1 MFVYMYL
8 PVYIRRSSL
17 ESPSP
22 GGADRCTQ
30 ASICPVPGNYQIRL
44 PASCGYLRTA
54 SVPYLIPPPTNVLS
68 ENNVVQYVDIMYN
81 IVTLGSTAGEGGGPE
96 ANLDFK
102 AILNTDRTYL
112 EMWQLNL

>member
-1 MFVYMYL
+1 M
-8 PVYIRRSSL
+8 
-17 ESPSP
+17 
-22 GGADRCTQ
+22 
-30 ASICPVPGNYQIRL
+30 
-44 PASCGYLRTA
+44 
-54 SVPYLIPPPTNVLS
+54 NVLS

-81 IVTLGSTAGEGGGPE
+81 IVTLGSTAGEGEGPE